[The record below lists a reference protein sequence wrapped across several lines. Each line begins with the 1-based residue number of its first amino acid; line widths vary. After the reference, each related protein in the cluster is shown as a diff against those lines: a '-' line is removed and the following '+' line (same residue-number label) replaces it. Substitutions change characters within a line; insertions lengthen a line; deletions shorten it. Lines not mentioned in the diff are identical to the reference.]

1 LKPQD
6 SYSPNTLASSLAA
19 AIAVPALFVSP
30 YVAAQSADAGVTQLS
45 PVRVEGE
52 GSSYQT
58 STAQS
63 PKMTAPLLD
72 TPRTVQVVPKQVI
85 QDQAASTLQDVLRNS
100 PGITFGAGEGG
111 RPGGDLPI
119 IRGQNSAGSIFL
131 DGVRDASTQVR
142 DTFNLEQVEV
152 IKGPDSVYSGR
163 GGAGG
168 SINMVSKAPKATD
181 FTEATA
187 QIGTDSNYRATI
199 DSNWRLA
206 DKAAFRLNVMGNK
219 GDVPGRD
226 NAVNFERWGVAP
238 SLMLGVGTPT
248 RITLSYY
255 HYQDDSM
262 PDYSIPYDPKTGQP
276 VTETRGVSRK
286 TFYGLKDRDFMKTR
300 DDVATVDFQHDFS
313 DKLQLRN
320 VLRYGRGTTDFAAT
334 NPDDSKG
341 NVPNGLVYRALKSG
355 YYVTKTFANQ
365 TDLTGEFQTGS
376 LKHTFDLGFEYSN
389 VKQDKDSYTESGVPA
404 GTGGCV
410 TGTDAKNN
418 PIYANPALC
427 APLWNPDPG
436 TSYPGTLTRNGNPA
450 RYNTDTVALYGFD
463 TIKFNEQW
471 QASVGL
477 RWDNYRTSGSNIA
490 KGRSDPASTPAFYST
505 SREDNLFNYQ
515 LGLAYKPL
523 PNGTIYATYGTS
535 STPSALAGSAISDA
549 VSVTNQ
555 SLEPEKSRS
564 VELGTKWQVFDDR
577 LTLSGAVFQDIR
589 KNTSVA
595 VSATEVAQVGEAK
608 VRGIE
613 LGFSGSITPKWNVFG
628 GYTFMNSEMTK
639 GAYNS
644 GAVGQDLPNTPRNAF
659 SLWTTYKVLPKL
671 TVGGGAYYVDKVY
684 GNSDAT
690 KNADGTP
697 KARWVP
703 SYWRFDAMAA
713 YEFNDH
719 ISAQLNV
726 LNLFDET
733 YYTKAYAAHYAA
745 LGTGRAALL
754 SLKVRY

>member
-1 LKPQD
+1 MKPQD
-6 SYSPNTLASSLAA
+6 TYSLNTLTTSLAA
-19 AIAVPALFVSP
+19 AIAAPALFISP
-30 YVAAQSADAGVTQLS
+30 YAAAQSADAGVTQLA

-52 GSSYQT
+52 GSAYQT

-63 PKMTAPLLD
+63 PKFTAPLLD

-131 DGVRDASTQVR
+131 DGIRDSSTQVR

-168 SINMVSKAPKATD
+168 SINMVSKTPKATD

-219 GDVPGRD
+219 GDAPGRD
-226 NAVNFERWGVAP
+226 DAVNFERWGVAP
-238 SLMLGVGTPT
+238 SLTLGVGTPT

-255 HYQDDSM
+255 HYQDDSV
-262 PDYSIPYDPKTGQP
+262 PDYSMPYDPKTGQP
-276 VTETRGVSRK
+276 VTETMGVSRK
-286 TFYGLKDRDFMKTR
+286 NFYGLKGRDFMNTR

-313 DKLQLRN
+313 DRLQLRN
-320 VLRYGRGTTDFAAT
+320 VTRYGRGTNDFAAT

-341 NVPNGLVYRALKSG
+341 NIPNGLVYRALKSG
-355 YYVTKTFANQ
+355 YYVTKSFANQ
-365 TDLTGEFQTGS
+365 TNLTGEFDTGS
-376 LKHTFDLGFEYSN
+376 LKHSFDLGFEYSN
-389 VKQDKDSYTESGVPA
+389 IKQDKDSYTETGVPA
-404 GTGGCV
+404 GTSGCV
-410 TGTDAKNN
+410 TGTANGKNT
-418 PIYANPALC
+418 YANPALC
-427 APLWNPDPG
+427 ASLWDPDPG
-436 TSYPGTLTRNGNPA
+436 TYYPGHLQRNGNPA

-471 QASVGL
+471 QASLGL

-490 KGRSDPASTPAFYST
+490 KGRNDPASTPAFYST

-515 LGLAYKPL
+515 VGVAYKPV

-535 STPSALAGSAISDA
+535 STPSAIASSAISDA

-555 SLEPEKSRS
+555 SLEPEKSRT

-577 LTLSGAVFQDIR
+577 LTVSAAAFQDIR

-595 VSATEVAQVGEAK
+595 VSATETAQVGEAK

-613 LGFSGSITPKWNVFG
+613 LGFSGSITPRWNVFG

-684 GNSDAT
+684 GNSDST

-713 YEFNDH
+713 YEFNEH
-719 ISAQLNV
+719 MSAQLNV
-726 LNLFDET
+726 LNIFDET

-754 SLKVRY
+754 SLRVRY

>member
-6 SYSPNTLASSLAA
+6 SYSLNTLTTSLAA
-19 AIAVPALFVSP
+19 AIAVPALFISP
-30 YVAAQSADAGVTQLS
+30 YAAAQSADGVTQLS

-58 STAQS
+58 TTVPS

-85 QDQAASTLQDVLRNS
+85 QDQSASTLQDVLRNS

-131 DGVRDASTQVR
+131 DGIRDSSAQVR
-142 DTFNLEQVEV
+142 DTFNLEEVEV

-168 SINMVSKAPKATD
+168 SINMISKKPRAED
-181 FTEATA
+181 FTEGTI
-187 QIGTDSNYRATI
+187 QIGTDNNYRATI
-199 DSNWRLA
+199 DGNWRL
-206 DKAAFRLNVMGNK
+206 DEKAAFRLNVMGNK

-226 NAVNFERWGVAP
+226 NAVDFERWGVAP
-238 SLMLGVGTPT
+238 SLTLGVGTPT

-276 VTETRGVSRK
+276 VTETMGVSRK
-286 TFYGLKDRDFMKTR
+286 SFYGLNGRDFMKTR
-300 DDVATVDFQHDFS
+300 DDVASIDFQHDFS

-365 TDLTGEFQTGS
+365 TDLTGEFETGS
-376 LKHTFDLGFEYSN
+376 LKHSFDLGFEYSN
-389 VKQDKDSYTESGVPA
+389 IKQDKDGYTESGIPA
-404 GTGGCV
+404 GTNC
-410 TGTDAKNN
+410 TGVSAM
-418 PIYANPALC
+418 C
-427 APLWNPDPG
+427 ASLWDPDPG
-436 TSYPGTLTRNGNPA
+436 VSYPGHLQRNDNPA

-463 TIKFNEQW
+463 TIKFNDQW
-471 QASVGL
+471 QASLGL

-490 KGRSDPASTPAFYST
+490 RGRNDPASAPAIYST

-515 LGLAYKPL
+515 VGVAYKPV

-535 STPSALAGSAISDA
+535 STPSAIASSAISDA
-549 VSVTNQ
+549 ASLTSE
-555 SLEPEKSRS
+555 SLEPEKSRT

-577 LTLSGAVFQDIR
+577 LTLSAAAFQDIR

-595 VSATEVAQVGEAK
+595 VSATETEQVGKAK

-613 LGFSGSITPKWNVFG
+613 LGFSGSITPRWNVFG
-628 GYTFMNSEMTK
+628 GYTFMDSELTE

-684 GNSDAT
+684 GNSDSS

-713 YEFNDH
+713 YEFNEH
-719 ISAQLNV
+719 FSAQLNV
-726 LNLFDET
+726 LNIFDET

-754 SLKVRY
+754 SLRMRY

>member
-1 LKPQD
+1 MKPQD
-6 SYSPNTLASSLAA
+6 SYSLNTLTTSLAA
-19 AIAVPALFVSP
+19 AIAVPALFISP
-30 YVAAQSADAGVTQLS
+30 YASAQSADGVTQLS

-58 STAQS
+58 TTVPS

-85 QDQAASTLQDVLRNS
+85 QDQSASTLQDVLRNS

-131 DGVRDASTQVR
+131 DGIRDSSTQVR
-142 DTFNLEQVEV
+142 DTFNLEEVEV

-168 SINMVSKAPKATD
+168 SINMISKTPKAAD
-181 FTEATA
+181 FTEGTV
-187 QIGTDSNYRATI
+187 QIGTDNNYRATI
-199 DSNWRLA
+199 DSNWRL
-206 DKAAFRLNVMGNK
+206 DEKAAFRLNVMGTK

-226 NAVNFERWGVAP
+226 NAVDFERWGVAP
-238 SLMLGVGTPT
+238 SLTLGVGTPT

-276 VTETRGVSRK
+276 VTETMGVSRK
-286 TFYGLKDRDFMKTR
+286 SFYGLTGRDFMKTR
-300 DDVATVDFQHDFS
+300 DDVASVDLQHDFS
-313 DKLQLRN
+313 DKLQLRS

-341 NVPNGLVYRALKSG
+341 NVPKGLVYRALKSG
-355 YYVTKTFANQ
+355 YYVTKTFASQ
-365 TDLTGEFQTGS
+365 TDLTGEFETGS
-376 LKHTFDLGFEYSN
+376 LKHSFDLGFEYSN
-389 VKQDKDSYTESGVPA
+389 IKQDKDGYTESGVPTN
-404 GTGGCV
+404 GNCTQV
-410 TGTDAKNN
+410 STM
-418 PIYANPALC
+418 C
-427 APLWNPDPG
+427 ASLWDPDPHV
-436 TSYPGTLTRNGNPA
+436 SYPGSLQRNGNPA
-450 RYNTDTVALYGFD
+450 RYNTDTVAVYGFD

-471 QASVGL
+471 QASLGL

-490 KGRSDPASTPAFYST
+490 RGRNDPASAPAIYST

-515 LGLAYKPL
+515 VGVAYKPM

-535 STPSALAGSAISDA
+535 STPSAIASSAISDA
-549 VSVTNQ
+549 ASLTSQ
-555 SLEPEKSRS
+555 SLEPEKSRT
-564 VELGTKWQVFDDR
+564 VEVGTKWQVFDDR
-577 LTLSGAVFQDIR
+577 LTLSAAAFQDIR

-595 VSATEVAQVGEAK
+595 VSATETEQVGEAK

-613 LGFSGSITPKWNVFG
+613 LGFSGSITPRWNVFG
-628 GYTFMNSEMTK
+628 GYTFMNSELTK
-639 GAYNS
+639 GAFNS

-684 GNSDAT
+684 GNSDSA

-697 KARWVP
+697 KTRWVP

-713 YEFNDH
+713 YEFNENV
-719 ISAQLNV
+719 SAQLNV
-726 LNLFDET
+726 LNIFDET

-754 SLKVRY
+754 SLRMRY

>member
-1 LKPQD
+1 
-6 SYSPNTLASSLAA
+6 
-19 AIAVPALFVSP
+19 
-30 YVAAQSADAGVTQLS
+30 
-45 PVRVEGE
+45 
-52 GSSYQT
+52 
-58 STAQS
+58 
-63 PKMTAPLLD
+63 M
-72 TPRTVQVVPKQVI
+72 
-85 QDQAASTLQDVLRNS
+85 
-100 PGITFGAGEGG
+100 
-111 RPGGDLPI
+111 
-119 IRGQNSAGSIFL
+119 
-131 DGVRDASTQVR
+131 R
-142 DTFNLEQVEV
+142 DTFNLEEVEI

-168 SINMVSKAPKATD
+168 SINMISKTPKPTD
-181 FTEATA
+181 FTEGTI
-187 QIGTDSNYRATI
+187 QLGTDNNYRATI
-199 DSNWRLA
+199 DSNWRL
-206 DKAAFRLNVMGNK
+206 DEKAAFRLNVMGNK

-226 NAVNFERWGVAP
+226 NAVDFERWGVAP
-238 SLMLGVGTPT
+238 SLTLGVGTPT

-276 VTETRGVSRK
+276 VTETMGVSRK
-286 TFYGLKDRDFMKTR
+286 SFYGLTGRDFMKTR

-320 VLRYGRGTTDFAAT
+320 VVRYGRGTTDFAAT

-341 NVPNGLVYRALKSG
+341 NVPKGLVYRALKSG
-355 YYVTKTFANQ
+355 YYVTKSFASQ
-365 TDLTGEFQTGS
+365 TDLTGEFETGGRS
-376 LKHTFDLGFEYSN
+376 TPSTWAEYSN
-389 VKQDKDSYTESGVPA
+389 IRQDKDGYTESGVPTSTNCTRVSA
-404 GTGGCV
+404 M
-410 TGTDAKNN
+410 
-418 PIYANPALC
+418 C
-427 APLWNPDPG
+427 ASLWDPDPHV
-436 TSYPGTLTRNGNPA
+436 SYPGRLQRNDNPA

-471 QASVGL
+471 QASLGM

-490 KGRSDPASTPAFYST
+490 RGRNDPAGTPAFYST

-515 LGLAYKPL
+515 VGLAYKPL

-535 STPSALAGSAISDA
+535 STPSAIAAGAISDA
-549 VSVTNQ
+549 ATMTSQ
-555 SLEPEKSRS
+555 SLEPEKSRT

-577 LTLSGAVFQDIR
+577 LTLSAAAFQDIR

-595 VSATEVAQVGEAK
+595 VSATETEQIGEAK

-613 LGFSGSITPKWNVFG
+613 LGFSGSITPRWNVFG

-639 GAYNS
+639 GACNS

-659 SLWTTYKVLPKL
+659 SRWTTYKVLPKL

-684 GNSDAT
+684 GNSDST

-703 SYWRFDAMAA
+703 SYWRFDAMAS
-713 YEFNDH
+713 YDFNERV
-719 ISAQLNV
+719 SAQLNV
-726 LNLFDET
+726 LNIFDET

-754 SLKVRY
+754 SLRMRY

>member
-1 LKPQD
+1 MKPQD
-6 SYSPNTLASSLAA
+6 TYSLNTLTTSLAA
-19 AIAVPALFVSP
+19 AIAAPALFISP
-30 YVAAQSADAGVTQLS
+30 YAAAQSADAGVTQLA

-52 GSSYQT
+52 GSAYQT

-63 PKMTAPLLD
+63 PKFTAPLLD

-131 DGVRDASTQVR
+131 DGIRDSSTQVR

-168 SINMVSKAPKATD
+168 SINMVSKTPKATD

-219 GDVPGRD
+219 GDAPGRD
-226 NAVNFERWGVAP
+226 DAVNFERWGVAP
-238 SLMLGVGTPT
+238 SLTLGVGTPT

-262 PDYSIPYDPKTGQP
+262 PDYSMPYDPKTGQP
-276 VTETRGVSRK
+276 VTETMGVSRK
-286 TFYGLKDRDFMKTR
+286 NFYGLKGRDFMNTR

-313 DKLQLRN
+313 DRLQLRN
-320 VLRYGRGTTDFAAT
+320 VTRYGRGTNDFAAT

-341 NVPNGLVYRALKSG
+341 NIPNGLVYRALKSG
-355 YYVTKTFANQ
+355 YYVTKSFANQ
-365 TDLTGEFQTGS
+365 TNLTGEFDTGS
-376 LKHTFDLGFEYSN
+376 LKHSFDLGFEYSN
-389 VKQDKDSYTESGVPA
+389 IKQDKDSYTETGVPA
-404 GTGGCV
+404 GTSGCV
-410 TGTDAKNN
+410 TGTANGKNT
-418 PIYANPALC
+418 YANPALC
-427 APLWNPDPG
+427 ASLWDPDPG
-436 TSYPGTLTRNGNPA
+436 TYYPGHLQRNGNPA

-471 QASVGL
+471 QASLGL

-490 KGRSDPASTPAFYST
+490 KGRNDPASTPAFYST

-515 LGLAYKPL
+515 VGVAYKPV

-535 STPSALAGSAISDA
+535 STPSAIASSAISDA

-555 SLEPEKSRS
+555 SLEPEKSRT

-577 LTLSGAVFQDIR
+577 LTVSAAAFQDIR

-595 VSATEVAQVGEAK
+595 VSATETAQVGEAK

-684 GNSDAT
+684 GNSDST

-713 YEFNDH
+713 YEFNEH
-719 ISAQLNV
+719 MSAQLNV
-726 LNLFDET
+726 LNIFDET

-754 SLKVRY
+754 SLRVRY

>member
-1 LKPQD
+1 MKPQD
-6 SYSPNTLASSLAA
+6 SYSLNTLTTSLAA
-19 AIAVPALFVSP
+19 AIAAPALFITP
-30 YVAAQSADAGVTQLS
+30 YAAAQSADAGVTQLS

-72 TPRTVQVVPKQVI
+72 TPRTVQVVPRQVI
-85 QDQAASTLQDVLRNS
+85 QDQAASSLQDVLRNS

-131 DGVRDASTQVR
+131 DGIRDSSTQVR
-142 DTFNLEQVEV
+142 DTFNLEQVEI
-152 IKGPDSVYSGR
+152 IKGPDSVYAGR

-168 SINMVSKAPKATD
+168 SINMVSKTPKAVD
-181 FTEATA
+181 FTEGTA
-187 QIGTDSNYRATI
+187 QIGTDNNYRATI

-226 NAVNFERWGVAP
+226 NAVDFERWGVAP

-262 PDYSIPYDPKTGQP
+262 PDYSIPYDPATGQP
-276 VTETRGVSRK
+276 VTETKGVSRK
-286 TFYGLKDRDFMKTR
+286 SFYGLTGRDFMKTR

-320 VLRYGRGTTDFAAT
+320 VTRYGRGTTDFAAT

-341 NVPNGLVYRALKSG
+341 NVPNGFVYRALKSG
-355 YYVTKTFANQ
+355 YYVTKSFANQ
-365 TDLTGEFQTGS
+365 TDLTGEFETGS
-376 LKHTFDLGFEYSN
+376 LKHSFDLGFEYSN
-389 VKQDKDSYTESGVPA
+389 IKQDKDGYTQSGVP
-404 GTGGCV
+404 TSTNCTRLSV
-410 TGTDAKNN
+410 V
-418 PIYANPALC
+418 C
-427 APLWNPDPG
+427 ASLWDPDPHTDYTG
-436 TSYPGTLTRNGNPA
+436 SLRRNENPA
-450 RYNTDTVALYGFD
+450 RYNTDTVALYAFD
-463 TIKFNEQW
+463 TIKLNEQW
-471 QASVGL
+471 QASLGG
-477 RWDNYRTSGSNIA
+477 RWDNYRTSASNLTSVPATATA
-490 KGRSDPASTPAFYST
+490 K
-505 SREDNLFNYQ
+505 REDNLFNYQ
-515 LGLAYKPL
+515 VGLAYKPL

-535 STPSALAGSAISDA
+535 STPSAVAGSAVSDA
-549 VSVTNQ
+549 VTVTNQ
-555 SLEPEKSRS
+555 TLEPEKSRT
-564 VELGTKWQVFDDR
+564 VELGTKWEVLDNK
-577 LTLSGAVFQDIR
+577 LTLSAAAFHDVR

-595 VSATEVAQVGEAK
+595 ISANETAQVGEAK

-613 LGFSGSITPKWNVFG
+613 LGFSGAITPKWNVFG
-628 GYTFMNSEMTK
+628 GYTFMDSEMTK

-690 KNADGTP
+690 KNANGTP

-713 YEFNDH
+713 YEFNEH

-726 LNLFDET
+726 LNIFDET

-754 SLKVRY
+754 SLRMRY

>member
-1 LKPQD
+1 MKPQD
-6 SYSPNTLASSLAA
+6 SYSLNTLTTSLAA
-19 AIAVPALFVSP
+19 AIAVPALFISP
-30 YVAAQSADAGVTQLS
+30 YASAQSGDGVTQLA

-58 STAQS
+58 TTVPS

-85 QDQAASTLQDVLRNS
+85 QDQSASTLQDVLRNS

-119 IRGQNSAGSIFL
+119 IRGQNSAGSLFL
-131 DGVRDASTQVR
+131 DGIRDSSTQVR
-142 DTFNLEQVEV
+142 DTFNLEEVEV

-168 SINMVSKAPKATD
+168 SINMISKTPKPTD
-181 FTEATA
+181 FTEGTV
-187 QIGTDSNYRATI
+187 QIGTDNNYRATI
-199 DSNWRLA
+199 DSNWRLD

-226 NAVNFERWGVAP
+226 DAVDFERWGVAP
-238 SLMLGVGTPT
+238 SLTLGVGTPT

-276 VTETRGVSRK
+276 VTETMGVSRK
-286 TFYGLKDRDFMKTR
+286 SFYGLTGRDFMKTR
-300 DDVATVDFQHDFS
+300 DDVATIDFQHDFS

-341 NVPNGLVYRALKSG
+341 NVPKGLVYRALKSG
-355 YYVTKTFANQ
+355 YYVTKSFANQ
-365 TDLTGEFQTGS
+365 TDLTGEFETGS
-376 LKHTFDLGFEYSN
+376 LKHSFDLGFEYSN
-389 VKQDKDSYTESGVPA
+389 IKQDKDGYTESGVP
-404 GTGGCV
+404 TSTNCTRV
-410 TGTDAKNN
+410 STM
-418 PIYANPALC
+418 C
-427 APLWNPDPG
+427 ASLWDPDPHV
-436 TSYPGTLTRNGNPA
+436 SYPGRLQRNDNPA

-471 QASVGL
+471 QASLGM

-490 KGRSDPASTPAFYST
+490 RGRNDPAGTPAFYST

-515 LGLAYKPL
+515 VGLAYKPL

-535 STPSALAGSAISDA
+535 STPSAIAAGAISDA
-549 VSVTNQ
+549 ATITSQ
-555 SLEPEKSRS
+555 SLEPEKSRT

-577 LTLSGAVFQDIR
+577 LTLSAAAFQDIR

-595 VSATEVAQVGEAK
+595 VSATETEQIGEAK

-613 LGFSGSITPKWNVFG
+613 LGFSGSITPRWNVFG
-628 GYTFMNSEMTK
+628 GYTFMNSEMTE
-639 GAYNS
+639 GAFNS

-684 GNSDAT
+684 GNSDST

-703 SYWRFDAMAA
+703 SYWRFDAMAS
-713 YEFNDH
+713 YDFNDRV
-719 ISAQLNV
+719 SAQLNV
-726 LNLFDET
+726 LNIFDET

-754 SLKVRY
+754 SLRMRY

>member
-1 LKPQD
+1 MKSQD
-6 SYSPNTLASSLAA
+6 SYSLNTLATSLAA
-19 AIAVPALFVSP
+19 AIAAPALFISP
-30 YVAAQSADAGVTQLS
+30 YAAAQSTDSGVTQLA

-58 STAQS
+58 NTVPS

-119 IRGQNSAGSIFL
+119 IRGQNAASSLFL
-131 DGVRDASTQVR
+131 DGIRDSSTQVR

-187 QIGTDSNYRATI
+187 QIGTDNNYRATI

-219 GDVPGRD
+219 GDVAGRD
-226 NAVNFERWGVAP
+226 NAVDFERWGVAP
-238 SLMLGVGTPT
+238 SLTLGVGTPT

-276 VTETRGVSRK
+276 VTETMGVSRK
-286 TFYGLKDRDFMKTR
+286 SFYGLTGRDFMKTR

-320 VLRYGRGTTDFAAT
+320 VTRYGRGTTDFAAT

-341 NVPNGLVYRALKSG
+341 NVANGLVYRALKSG

-365 TDLTGEFQTGS
+365 TDLTGEFDTGS

-389 VKQDKDSYTESGVPA
+389 IKQNKDGYKELGVP
-404 GTGGCV
+404 TGGSNCV
-410 TGTDAKNN
+410 TATSAAGVNT
-418 PIYANPALC
+418 YANPALC
-427 APLWNPDPG
+427 ASLWDPDPG
-436 TSYPGTLTRNGNPA
+436 TDYPGTLTRNNNPA
-450 RYNTDTVALYGFD
+450 RYNTDTLALYGFD

-471 QASVGL
+471 QASLGA

-490 KGRSDPASTPAFYST
+490 AGRNDPAGTPSFYST
-505 SREDNLFNYQ
+505 SRNDNLFNYQ
-515 LGLAYKPL
+515 IGLAYKPL

-535 STPSALAGSAISDA
+535 STPSAIAASATSDA
-549 VSVTNQ
+549 TSLSNS
-555 SLEPEKSRS
+555 SLEPEKSRT
-564 VELGTKWQVFDDR
+564 VEVGTKWQVFDDR
-577 LTLSGAVFQDIR
+577 LTLSAAAFHDIR

-613 LGFSGSITPKWNVFG
+613 LGFSGNITPKWNVFG
-628 GYTFMNSEMTK
+628 GYTFMDSEMTK

-690 KNADGTP
+690 RNANGTP

-713 YEFNDH
+713 YEFNEH
-719 ISAQLNV
+719 YSAQLNV

-754 SLKVRY
+754 TLKMRY

>member
-1 LKPQD
+1 MKPQD
-6 SYSPNTLASSLAA
+6 SYSMNTLTSSLAA
-19 AIAVPALFVSP
+19 AIAVPALFVGSC
-30 YVAAQSADAGVTQLS
+30 ASAQSADAGVTQLS

-226 NAVNFERWGVAP
+226 DAVNFERWGVAP

-404 GTGGCV
+404 GTSGCV
-410 TGTDAKNN
+410 TGTDAKNK

-490 KGRSDPASTPAFYST
+490 KGRSDPATTPAFYST

-690 KNADGTP
+690 RNADGTP